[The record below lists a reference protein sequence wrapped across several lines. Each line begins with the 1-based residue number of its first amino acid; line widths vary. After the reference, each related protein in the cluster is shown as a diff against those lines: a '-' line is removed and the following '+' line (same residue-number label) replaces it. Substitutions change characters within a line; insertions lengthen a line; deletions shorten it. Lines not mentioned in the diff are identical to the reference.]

1 MNRVAPTSHV
11 TLHFRMAVYI
21 QGTER
26 ELVNTFGVT
35 PATLQMGVGQW
46 APTVEARLIGLAEG
60 QSLEFELPPEQAYGV
75 HNRDLVHTVSRSQLQ
90 AQCEPGVVFAQG
102 ESIEFRGA
110 RGEAYRGVLAQC
122 DAQQA
127 VVDFNH
133 PLAGM
138 AMRVR
143 VQVIGVL

>member
-1 MNRVAPTSHV
+1 
-11 TLHFRMAVYI
+11 MAVLLE
-21 QGTER
+21 GLER
-26 ELVNTFGVT
+26 ELVNTFGAA

-46 APTVEARLIGLAEG
+46 APTVEARLVGLVEG
-60 QSLEFELPPEQAYGV
+60 QSLEFELPPDQAYGV
-75 HNRDLVHTVSRSQLQ
+75 HHPDLVHTVSRARLQ
-90 AQCEPGVVFAQG
+90 AQCEPGVVLARG
-102 ESIEFRGA
+102 ESVVFRGA
-110 RGEAYRGVLAQC
+110 GGEPYRGVLAQC

-138 AMRVR
+138 PMRVR

>member
-1 MNRVAPTSHV
+1 MSRVAPTSHL
-11 TLHFRMAVYI
+11 TLHYRMAVLI
-21 QGTER
+21 AGTER
-26 ELVNTFGVT
+26 ELVNTFDAV

-75 HNRDLVHTVSRSQLQ
+75 HNPDLVRTVSRAQLQ
-90 AQCEPGVVFAQG
+90 AQCEPGVVFAPG
-102 ESIEFRGA
+102 ESVQLRGPG
-110 RGEAYRGVLAQC
+110 GESYRGVLAQC

-127 VVDFNH
+127 VLDFNH

-138 AMRVR
+138 PMRVR

>member
-1 MNRVAPTSHV
+1 MSCIAPSSHV
-11 TLHFRMAVYI
+11 TLHYRMAVLI
-21 QGTER
+21 EGTER
-26 ELVNTFGVT
+26 ELVNTFGAA

-46 APTVEARLIGLAEG
+46 APTVEVRLIGLSEG
-60 QSLEFELPPEQAYGV
+60 QGLEFELPPDQAYGV
-75 HNRDLVHTVSRSQLQ
+75 RQPDLVHTVSRAQLQ
-90 AQCEPGVVFAQG
+90 AQCEPGVVFAPG
-102 ESIEFRGA
+102 ESIVFRGA
-110 RGEAYRGVLAQC
+110 GGESYRGVLARC

-138 AMRVR
+138 PMRVR

>member
-1 MNRVAPTSHV
+1 MSRVAPSSHL
-11 TLHFRMAVYI
+11 TLHYQIAVLI
-21 QGTER
+21 GGTER
-26 ELVNTFGVT
+26 ELVNTFGAA

-46 APTVEARLIGLAEG
+46 APTLEARLIGLAEG
-60 QSLEFELPPEQAYGV
+60 QSLEFELAPEQAYGV
-75 HNRDLVHTVSRSQLQ
+75 HLRGLVQTVSRAQLQ
-90 AQCEPGVVFAQG
+90 AQCEPGVVFAKG
-102 ESIEFRGA
+102 EGVVFRGA
-110 RGEAYRGVLAQC
+110 GGESYRGVLAQC

-138 AMRVR
+138 PMRVR

>member
-1 MNRVAPTSHV
+1 
-11 TLHFRMAVYI
+11 MAVLI
-21 QGTER
+21 EGAER
-26 ELVNTFGVT
+26 ELVNTFGAA

-75 HNRDLVHTVSRSQLQ
+75 HNPQLVHTVSRAQLQ
-90 AQCEPGVVFAQG
+90 ARCESGVEFAQG
-102 ESIEFRGA
+102 EGVVFRGA
-110 RGEAYRGVLAQC
+110 AGEAYHGVLSQC
-122 DAQQA
+122 DALGA

-138 AMRVR
+138 PMRVR